1 MSFCVHLIDL
11 LLVKFLQL
19 VSLLLKRSCYQV
31 LFLPVQSVDVNLS
44 DFLQRVEFLLF
55 VYLHEFIH
63 HMIFDLLAVSVLW
76 KIMILAVL
84 IERVLLKINYSNQR
98 TLQGVSIDKNIIYQR
113 RSILIGRFQFLRS
126 DVFSLG

>member
-98 TLQGVSIDKNIIYQR
+98 TLQRVSIDKNIIYQR